1 MDPLRIER
9 IHRKFSPLLPN
20 PQTVEEHKALLFLF
34 LLDMALD
41 LVSFAQGQLK
51 HAE

>member
-1 MDPLRIER
+1 MDPLR

-20 PQTVEEHKALLFLF
+20 PQTVQEHKALLFLF

-41 LVSFAQGQLK
+41 LVSFAAAAQGQLK